1 MDPLSISC
9 GILTFVGAIRQAHKC
24 ARKLRAMH
32 NAPQEV
38 RELAEEVA
46 DLQSIIVQVQAAVA
60 PVADRVSRTGNHP
73 AGPHVRGGEAD
84 SSPLEEHQEAKEL
97 VIRNVQ
103 RIESKLEHLSSLIP
117 EQRKPSQP
125 NQSYLKPEYWHWFKT
140 RGKVQKIQTEL
151 SDLKVNLLIGLGSL
165 TQ

>member
-9 GILTFVGAIRQAHKC
+9 GILTFVGAIKQAQKC
-24 ARKLRAMH
+24 VKRLRAMQ
-32 NAPQEV
+32 NAPKEIQ
-38 RELAEEVA
+38 ELAEEVA

-60 PVADRVSRTGNHP
+60 PVADRIFTSTGNHT
-73 AGPHVRGGEAD
+73 AGLHEVPQPD
-84 SSPLEEHQEAKEL
+84 SSPSKEHQEAKEL

-103 RIESKLEHLSSLIP
+103 RIESKLDLLLGLIP
-117 EQRKPSQP
+117 EQRKASQS
-125 NQSYLKPEYWHWFKT
+125 NLASLRTEHWHWFKT
-140 RGKVQKIQTEL
+140 RSKAAKIKTEL